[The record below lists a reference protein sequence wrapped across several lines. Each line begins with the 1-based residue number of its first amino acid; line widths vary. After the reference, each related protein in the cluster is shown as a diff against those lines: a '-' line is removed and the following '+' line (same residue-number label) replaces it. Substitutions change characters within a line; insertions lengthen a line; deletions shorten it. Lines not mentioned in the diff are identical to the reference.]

1 MLDDDVN
8 DGRASRLLSWGV
20 LVAVALAVLVI
31 VAILLGR

>member
-1 MLDDDVN
+1 MLDDDVT
-8 DGRASRLLSWGV
+8 DGRAGRLLTWGV